1 MHLHW
6 TLACSLKGIELNSH
20 FIQSTFLALLCGSVI
35 GLERQWHRRLVD
47 LKTNALVALGACL
60 FILVTDNGTEFHDF
74 VRMGGQIVVGV
85 GFIGGGLLF
94 REGAQTKGI
103 NTAATLWC
111 CAAVGILCGI
121 DRWMEA
127 GFATLTIVC
136 ANTMLRQAA
145 QYLNL
150 KMGANDSLT
159 ESVQLVLGCTT
170 TDMPLLQ
177 NQVLAFCEA
186 HHLEIKSSKWEH
198 DLGMAR
204 LTYTV
209 LFEHARYSHE
219 GPALLQQ
226 WHPLGAMSLSWAA
239 V

>member
-1 MHLHW
+1 MN
-6 TLACSLKGIELNSH
+6 IH
-20 FIQSTFLALLCGSVI
+20 FIQATFLALLCGSVI

-60 FILVTDNGTEFHDF
+60 FILVTDNGIEFQDF
-74 VRMGGQIVVGV
+74 VRMAGQIVVGV
-85 GFIGGGLLF
+85 GFIGDGLLF

-127 GFATLTIVC
+127 AMATLTIVG
-136 ANTMLRQAA
+136 ANTVLRQVA

-159 ESVQLVLGCTT
+159 ETVQLMLSCAEANVSS
-170 TDMPLLQ
+170 LQ
-177 NQVLAFCEA
+177 NQVMAFCEV
-186 HHLEIKSSKWEH
+186 HHLEIKSSKWELAQGTAH
-198 DLGMAR
+198 

-209 LFEHARYSHE
+209 LFEHAQYSHQ
-219 GPALLQQ
+219 GQSLLQQ
-226 WHPLGAMSLSWAA
+226 WQPTEALSLSWTA

>member
-1 MHLHW
+1 MPLHW
-6 TLACSLKGIELNSH
+6 CQDGCVEGIALNIH

-60 FILVTDNGTEFHDF
+60 FILVTDNGKAFQDY
-74 VRMGGQIVVGV
+74 VRMAGQIVVGV

-127 GFATLTIVC
+127 VIATLTIVS
-136 ANTMLRQAA
+136 ANTLLRQAA
-145 QYLNL
+145 LYLNL

-170 TDMPLLQ
+170 TDMPSLQ

-219 GPALLQQ
+219 GQTLLQP
-226 WHPLGAMSLSWAA
+226 WHPVGALSVSWAA

>member
-1 MHLHW
+1 
-6 TLACSLKGIELNSH
+6 
-20 FIQSTFLALLCGSVI
+20 
-35 GLERQWHRRLVD
+35 
-47 LKTNALVALGACL
+47 
-60 FILVTDNGTEFHDF
+60 
-74 VRMGGQIVVGV
+74 
-85 GFIGGGLLF
+85 
-94 REGAQTKGI
+94 
-103 NTAATLWC
+103 
-111 CAAVGILCGI
+111 
-121 DRWMEA
+121 MEA
-127 GFATLTIVC
+127 VIATLTIVS
-136 ANTMLRQAA
+136 ANTLLRQAA
-145 QYLNL
+145 LYLNL

-170 TDMPLLQ
+170 TDMPSLQ

-219 GPALLQQ
+219 GQTLLQP
-226 WHPLGAMSLSWAA
+226 WHPVGALSVSWAA